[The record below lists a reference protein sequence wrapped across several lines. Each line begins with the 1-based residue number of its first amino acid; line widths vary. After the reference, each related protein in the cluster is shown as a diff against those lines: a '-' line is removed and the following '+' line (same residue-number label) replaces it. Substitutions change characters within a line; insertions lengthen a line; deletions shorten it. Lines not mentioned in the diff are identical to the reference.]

1 LRVESS
7 KLKGFCFE
15 PCLPAAEGFGRRE
28 LSPLSL
34 IWVMRKELSMNEVKV
49 GEVRIGKGNPLV
61 LIAGPCVLEGEEI
74 VLEIAKQLKEL
85 CVSLKIPFIFKAS
98 YEKDNRGSEKS
109 YKGPGLEDGLRVL
122 AKVKE
127 KVGVPVLSD
136 VHRIEDVN
144 RAKEVL
150 DIIQVPAFLC
160 QQTSLLLKVGEA
172 GRVVNIKKGQFV
184 APENMAGAVK
194 KIYSTGNRQVLLT
207 ERGTCFGYNKLISD
221 FCSIPIMQEIGCPV
235 IFDATH
241 VIRNYGI
248 PSEDPRGG
256 SPEYVPHLSRAAVAV
271 GCNGLFLETHL
282 RPSQAL
288 CDASSMIPLN
298 EMENLLRQTKAIH
311 DMGRT
316 WGIT

>member
-1 LRVESS
+1 
-7 KLKGFCFE
+7 
-15 PCLPAAEGFGRRE
+15 
-28 LSPLSL
+28 
-34 IWVMRKELSMNEVKV
+34 MNEVSV
-49 GEVRIGKGNPLV
+49 GEIRIGKENPLV
-61 LIAGPCVLEGEEI
+61 LIAGPCVLEGEALA
-74 VLEIAKQLKEL
+74 LEIAHQLKEL
-85 CVSLKIPFIFKAS
+85 CGTLKIPFIFKAS
-98 YEKDNRGSEKS
+98 FEKDNRGSEKS
-109 YKGPGLEDGLRVL
+109 YKGPGLEEGLKIL
-122 AKVKE
+122 SKVKE
-127 KVGVPVLSD
+127 KEGVSILSD
-136 VHRIEDVN
+136 VHRMEDVD

-256 SPEYVPHLSRAAVAV
+256 SPKYVPHLTRAAVAV
-271 GCNGLFLETHL
+271 GCNGLFLETHP

-298 EMENLLRQTKAIH
+298 EMESLLRQVKTIH
-311 DMGRT
+311 DMVRQ
-316 WGIT
+316 WGIV

>member
-1 LRVESS
+1 
-7 KLKGFCFE
+7 
-15 PCLPAAEGFGRRE
+15 
-28 LSPLSL
+28 
-34 IWVMRKELSMNEVKV
+34 MNEVRV
-49 GEVRIGKGNPLV
+49 GEIRIGKGNPLV
-61 LIAGPCVLEGEEI
+61 LIAGPCVLEGEAI
-74 VLEIAKQLKEL
+74 ALEIAKQLKEL
-85 CVSLKIPFIFKAS
+85 CGSLKIPFIFKGS

-109 YKGPGLEDGLRVL
+109 YIGPGLEEGLRVL

-127 KVGVPVLSD
+127 KVDVPVLSD
-136 VHRIEDVN
+136 VHRIEDVD

-160 QQTSLLLKVGEA
+160 QQTSLLLRVGES

-241 VIRNYGI
+241 VVRNYGI

-256 SPEYVPHLSRAAVAV
+256 SPQYVPHLSRAAVAV
-271 GCNGLFLETHL
+271 GCNGLFLETHP

-298 EMENLLRQTKAIH
+298 EMEGLLRQTKDIH
-311 DMGRT
+311 DMVRG
-316 WGIT
+316 WKLA

>member
-1 LRVESS
+1 
-7 KLKGFCFE
+7 
-15 PCLPAAEGFGRRE
+15 
-28 LSPLSL
+28 
-34 IWVMRKELSMNEVKV
+34 M
-49 GEVRIGKGNPLV
+49 GEVRVGNIRIGKGKPLV
-61 LIAGPCVLEGEEI
+61 LIAGPCVLEGEATA
-74 VLEIAKQLKEL
+74 LEIAEGLKGL
-85 CVSLKIPFIFKAS
+85 CGALQIPLIFKAS
-98 YEKDNRGSEKS
+98 CEKDNRGSEKS
-109 YKGPGLEDGLRVL
+109 YRGPGLVEGLKIL

-136 VHRIEDVN
+136 VHRMEDVD

-172 GRVVNIKKGQFV
+172 GRPVNIKKGQFM
-184 APENMAGAVK
+184 APGSMAGAVK
-194 KIYSTGNRQVLLT
+194 KIYSTGNHQVLLT

-241 VIRNYGI
+241 VVRNYGI

-256 SPEYVPHLSRAAVAV
+256 SPEYVPHLSRAAVAA
-271 GCNGLFLETHL
+271 GCNGLFLETHPRL
-282 RPSQAL
+282 GQAL

-298 EMENLLRQTKAIH
+298 EMEKLLRQTKAIH
-311 DMGRT
+311 DMVRS
-316 WGIT
+316 WELV

>member
-1 LRVESS
+1 
-7 KLKGFCFE
+7 
-15 PCLPAAEGFGRRE
+15 
-28 LSPLSL
+28 
-34 IWVMRKELSMNEVKV
+34 MNEVRV
-49 GEVRIGKGNPLV
+49 GEIRIGKGNPLV
-61 LIAGPCVLEGEEI
+61 LIAGPCVVEGETLA
-74 VLEIAKQLKEL
+74 LEIAKQLKEL
-85 CVSLKIPFIFKAS
+85 CGALKIPFIFKAS

-109 YKGPGLEDGLRVL
+109 YIGPGLEEGLEIL
-122 AKVKE
+122 SKVKE

-136 VHRIEDVN
+136 VHRMEDVD

-150 DIIQVPAFLC
+150 DIIQIPAFLC
-160 QQTSLLLKVGEA
+160 QQTSLLLKVGET

-221 FCSIPIMQEIGCPV
+221 FCSIPLMQEIGCPV

-241 VIRNYGI
+241 VVRNYGI

-256 SPEYVPHLSRAAVAV
+256 SPQYVPHLSRAAVAV
-271 GCNGLFLETHL
+271 GCNGLFLETHPK
-282 RPSQAL
+282 PSQAL

-298 EMENLLRQTKAIH
+298 EMEGLLRQTKAIH
-311 DMGRT
+311 DMVRT

>member
-1 LRVESS
+1 M
-7 KLKGFCFE
+7 G
-15 PCLPAAEGFGRRE
+15 
-28 LSPLSL
+28 
-34 IWVMRKELSMNEVKV
+34 EVRV
-49 GEVRIGKGNPLV
+49 GEIRIGKGNPLV

-74 VLEIAKQLKEL
+74 VLEIAKRLKEL
-85 CVSLKIPFIFKAS
+85 CGSLKIPFIFKAS

-109 YKGPGLEDGLRVL
+109 YKGPGLEDGLKLL

-127 KVGVPVLSD
+127 KVGVSVLSD
-136 VHRIEDVN
+136 VHRAEDVD

-172 GRVVNIKKGQFV
+172 GRVVNIKKGQFI
-184 APENMAGAVK
+184 APGNMAGAVK

-221 FCSIPIMQEIGCPV
+221 FCSIPIMQGIGCPV

-271 GCNGLFLETHL
+271 GCDGLFLETHP

-288 CDASSMIPLN
+288 CDASSMMPLN

-311 DMGRT
+311 DMVRA
-316 WGIT
+316 WGII

>member
-1 LRVESS
+1 
-7 KLKGFCFE
+7 
-15 PCLPAAEGFGRRE
+15 
-28 LSPLSL
+28 
-34 IWVMRKELSMNEVKV
+34 MNEVRV
-49 GEVRIGKGNPLV
+49 GKIRIGKGNPLV
-61 LIAGPCVLEGEEI
+61 LIGGPCVLEGEALA
-74 VLEIAKQLKEL
+74 LEIAKQLKEL
-85 CVSLKIPFIFKAS
+85 CGALEIPFIFKAS

-109 YKGPGLEDGLRVL
+109 YIGPGLEEGLKIL
-122 AKVKE
+122 STVKE

-136 VHRIEDVN
+136 VHRMEDVD

-221 FCSIPIMQEIGCPV
+221 FCSIPLMQEIGCPV

-241 VIRNYGI
+241 VVRNYGI

-256 SPEYVPHLSRAAVAV
+256 SPQYVPYLSRAAVAV
-271 GCNGLFLETHL
+271 GCNGLFLETHPE
-282 RPSQAL
+282 PSQAL

-298 EMENLLRQTKAIH
+298 EMEGLLRQTKAIH
-311 DMGRT
+311 DMVRT

>member
-1 LRVESS
+1 
-7 KLKGFCFE
+7 
-15 PCLPAAEGFGRRE
+15 
-28 LSPLSL
+28 
-34 IWVMRKELSMNEVKV
+34 MNEVRV
-49 GEVRIGKGNPLV
+49 GEIRIGKGNPLV
-61 LIAGPCVLEGEEI
+61 LIGGPCVLEGEAI
-74 VLEIAKQLKEL
+74 TLEIAKQLKEL
-85 CVSLKIPFIFKAS
+85 CGALKIPFIFKAS
-98 YEKDNRGSEKS
+98 FEKDNRGSEKS
-109 YKGPGLEDGLRVL
+109 YIGPGLEEGLKIL
-122 AKVKE
+122 SKVKE

-136 VHRIEDVN
+136 VHRMEDVD

-221 FCSIPIMQEIGCPV
+221 FCSIPLMQEIGCPV

-241 VIRNYGI
+241 VVRNYGI
-248 PSEDPRGG
+248 PSEDPKGG
-256 SPEYVPHLSRAAVAV
+256 SSQYVPHLSRAAVAV
-271 GCNGLFLETHL
+271 GCNGLFLETHPK
-282 RPSQAL
+282 PSQAL

-298 EMENLLRQTKAIH
+298 EMEGLLRQTKAIH
-311 DMGRT
+311 DMVRT
-316 WGIT
+316 WGIV

>member
-1 LRVESS
+1 
-7 KLKGFCFE
+7 
-15 PCLPAAEGFGRRE
+15 
-28 LSPLSL
+28 
-34 IWVMRKELSMNEVKV
+34 MNEVRV
-49 GEVRIGKGNPLV
+49 GEIRIGSGNPLV
-61 LIAGPCVLEGEEI
+61 LIAGPCVLEGEAI
-74 VLEIAKQLKEL
+74 AMEIATQLKEL
-85 CVSLKIPFIFKAS
+85 CRSLKIPLIFKAS

-109 YKGPGLEDGLRVL
+109 YKGPGLTEGLKVL
-122 AKVKE
+122 DKVKE
-127 KVGVPVLSD
+127 KVGLPVLSD
-136 VHRIEDVN
+136 VHRLEDVD

-160 QQTSLLLKVGEA
+160 QQTSLLLRVGET

-194 KIYSTGNRQVLLT
+194 KIYSTGNHQVLLT

-221 FCSIPIMQEIGCPV
+221 FCSIPIMQGIGCPV

-256 SPEYVPHLSRAAVAV
+256 SPQYVPHLSRAAVAV
-271 GCNGLFLETHL
+271 GCDGLFLETHP
-282 RPSQAL
+282 RPSEAL

-298 EMENLLRQTKAIH
+298 EMGDLLRQAKAIH
-311 DMGRT
+311 DMVRT
-316 WGIT
+316 WK

>member
-1 LRVESS
+1 
-7 KLKGFCFE
+7 
-15 PCLPAAEGFGRRE
+15 
-28 LSPLSL
+28 
-34 IWVMRKELSMNEVKV
+34 MNEVRV
-49 GEVRIGKGNPLV
+49 GEIRIGKGNPLV
-61 LIAGPCVLEGEEI
+61 LIAGPCVVEGETLA
-74 VLEIAKQLKEL
+74 LEIAKQLKEL
-85 CVSLKIPFIFKAS
+85 CGALKIPFIFKAS

-109 YKGPGLEDGLRVL
+109 YIGPGLEEGLKIL
-122 AKVKE
+122 SKVKE

-136 VHRIEDVN
+136 VHRMEDVD

-150 DIIQVPAFLC
+150 DIIQIPAFLC

-221 FCSIPIMQEIGCPV
+221 FCSIPLMQEIGCPV

-241 VIRNYGI
+241 VVRNYGI

-256 SPEYVPHLSRAAVAV
+256 SPQYVPHLSRAAVAV
-271 GCNGLFLETHL
+271 GCNGLFLETHPK
-282 RPSQAL
+282 PSQAL

-298 EMENLLRQTKAIH
+298 EMEGLLRQTKAIH
-311 DMGRT
+311 DMVRT